1 MESERSRD
9 RSRPTWL
16 ATAAVDLDG
25 LLEQLRDRAQAS
37 DRAQERLSAL
47 LDAVMAVSA
56 DLDLADVLTRIVR
69 SACELVD
76 AKYGALGVLGVDGEH
91 LVEFVTQGVTAEQ
104 RAEIGDLPRGHG
116 VLGLLI
122 REPRP
127 RRLRDIAG
135 HPDSHGFPPNHPPM
149 HSFLGAPVRI
159 RDEVFGNLY
168 LTEKQGAADFTADDE
183 AILVALAAAAGI
195 AIDNARLYERSRLQ
209 RLWLETTAELTQ
221 LLLEGNEEGTALGFL
236 ATRTQELAQAQLAMV
251 ALFDEVGDLVV
262 RAVQIGQP
270 SDPDATP
277 AAASGAASLDARGA
291 ASDAASDAVL
301 GTILHA
307 GHWRELVAEQEP
319 VLLLTRRTDSTI
331 DSLSAEIRALGAA
344 DSHGPT
350 ALMPITVGEDR
361 IGVIG
366 VAWAAD
372 AETFV
377 GNVVPLLAALAQQMG
392 LALVAARS
400 QEDRSRLALLEDRD
414 RIARDM
420 HDNVIQRL
428 FATGLSLQAAA
439 RLAQHA
445 TVQARLDEAVD
456 DLDAA
461 IKDIRRTI
469 FELHRARS
477 TPVLREEI
485 AGLVRGSTKAHDF
498 AVELT
503 IEGSLDGL
511 ATEVEADLVA
521 VLREALANVA
531 RHARASHVTVLV
543 RVTTERTLRVE
554 VADDGVGIAS
564 DAVHS
569 GLANLRKRAESH
581 GGSLTLSPR
590 TPRGTMMVWEALLGD
605 AH

>member
-1 MESERSRD
+1 MPRLTTVESERSRD
-9 RSRPTWL
+9 GAPPTWL

-37 DRAQERLSAL
+37 DRAQERLAAL

-76 AKYGALGVLGVDGEH
+76 AKYGALGVLAADGEH

-127 RRLRDIAG
+127 RRLRDIAV

-209 RLWLETTAELTQ
+209 RRWLETTAELTQ
-221 LLLEGNEEGTALGFL
+221 LLLEGSEEATALDFL
-236 ATRTQELAQAQLAMV
+236 ATRTKQLSQAQLAMV

-262 RAVQIGQP
+262 RAVQSGQP
-270 SDPDATP
+270 SGPDAALDAAP
-277 AAASGAASLDARGA
+277 AAAPDAS
-291 ASDAASDAVL
+291 SNAVL
-301 GTILHA
+301 GTILHT
-307 GHWRELVAEQEP
+307 GHWRELVAEQES
-319 VLLLTRRTDSTI
+319 VLLLTRLTDSTV
-331 DSLSAEIRALGAA
+331 DNLSAEIRALGAA

-350 ALMPITVGEDR
+350 ALVPITVGEDK

-366 VAWAAD
+366 VAWATD

-420 HDNVIQRL
+420 HDHVIQRL

-439 RLAQHA
+439 RLAQHT
-445 TVQARLDEAVD
+445 TVRARLDEAVD

-461 IKDIRRTI
+461 VKDIRRTI

-485 AGLVRGSTKAHDF
+485 VGLVRGSTKAHDF
-498 AVELT
+498 AVDLT
-503 IEGSLDGL
+503 IEGALEGL
-511 ATEVEADLVA
+511 VPEVEADLVA
-521 VLREALANVA
+521 VLREALANIA
-531 RHARASHVTVLV
+531 RHAQASRVTVLV
-543 RVTTERTLRVE
+543 RITSERTLRVE
-554 VADDGVGIAS
+554 VADDGVGIAP

-581 GGSLTLSPR
+581 GGSLTLAPR
-590 TPRGTMMVWEALLGD
+590 TPRGTTMVWEALLGGAD
-605 AH
+605 